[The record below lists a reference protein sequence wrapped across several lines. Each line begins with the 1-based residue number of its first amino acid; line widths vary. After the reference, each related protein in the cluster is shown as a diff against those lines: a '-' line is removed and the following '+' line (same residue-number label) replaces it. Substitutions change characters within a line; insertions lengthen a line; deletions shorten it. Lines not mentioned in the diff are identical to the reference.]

1 MMAVNPKAQKMAQ
14 AQIDAVVGD
23 KRLPVIE
30 DRPSLPYIDAVLRE
44 TLRYAPVAPLCECC
58 QHARIPWLICL
69 LTSDPSR
76 CCG

>member
-1 MMAVNPKAQKMAQ
+1 MMAVNPEAQKKAQ
-14 AQIDAVVGD
+14 AQIDAVVGG

-58 QHARIPWLICL
+58 PHAHIHRLI
-69 LTSDPSR
+69 
-76 CCG
+76 